1 MTLFCHEVEHDVA
14 SAPTLKI
21 SCILNSWGKGMKN
34 TKSMKNTKK
43 LWDVMFGIS
52 ATIIAA
58 HAGTATAMT
67 DGELKS
73 ITEQRLFL
81 RATADAARWGYPA
94 EKMSATQLQA
104 SACTYA
110 LMSQFDLKVF
120 GEGGP

>member
-1 MTLFCHEVEHDVA
+1 MLLIDAMTRKILSVNDAICHEVKHDVA
-14 SAPTLKI
+14 RAPTVTI
-21 SCILNSWGKGMKN
+21 SSIFNAWGKGMKN

-67 DGELKS
+67 DSELKS

-81 RATADAARWGYPA
+81 RANDDAGRWGYSA
-94 EKMSATQLQA
+94 EKN
-104 SACTYA
+104 
-110 LMSQFDLKVF
+110 
-120 GEGGP
+120 